1 MTGTPEAAAGEPV
14 PVTDPR
20 IAASPDPDP
29 KSAPTPAPRSAPR
42 SAPQPSEPPVL
53 PEQTKDDLDE
63 DYRDRPQDDDDRF
76 TRERPPHW

>member
-1 MTGTPEAAAGEPV
+1 MTGTPESAAGEPV
-14 PVTDPR
+14 PVTPT
-20 IAASPDPDP
+20 
-29 KSAPTPAPRSAPR
+29 SAPGSAV
-42 SAPQPSEPPVL
+42 SPSELPVL